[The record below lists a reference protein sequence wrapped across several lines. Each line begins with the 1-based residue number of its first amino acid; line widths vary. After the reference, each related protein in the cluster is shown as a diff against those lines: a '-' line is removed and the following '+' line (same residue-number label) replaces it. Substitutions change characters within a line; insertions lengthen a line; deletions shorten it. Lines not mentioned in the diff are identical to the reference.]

1 MTVIKK
7 IIVLSKDKFKKPLNL
22 YDYYTTT
29 NFDFRS
35 LARLALSFN
44 DIKNNRLI
52 SQYINKFPDVFK
64 NYDDNKTVS
73 LKQIK
78 IMSCCNDSIRFT
90 DGDLNKAL
98 NDINEKKIP
107 HIKGVMYYAIRRQL
121 DNDKVKKNTFLI
133 IKEGY

>member
-78 IMSCCNDSIRFT
+78 IKSCCNDSIRFT

-98 NDINEKKIP
+98 EDIKEKNLPKENAIL
-107 HIKGVMYYAIRRQL
+107 YYAIKRQVVL
-121 DNDKVKKNTFLI
+121 RDIKVKRK
-133 IKEGY
+133 

>member
-78 IMSCCNDSIRFT
+78 ILSCCNDSIRFT

-98 NDINEKKIP
+98 EDIKEKNLPKENAIL
-107 HIKGVMYYAIRRQL
+107 YYAIKRQVVL
-121 DNDKVKKNTFLI
+121 RDIKVKRK
-133 IKEGY
+133 

>member
-98 NDINEKKIP
+98 EDIKEKNLPKENAIL
-107 HIKGVMYYAIRRQL
+107 YYAIKRQVVL
-121 DNDKVKKNTFLI
+121 RDIKVKRK
-133 IKEGY
+133 